1 MTKYHVGGSQTLF
14 QPGSCDQV
22 LLNKLDL
29 TDPKDMEEA
38 ELMLLA
44 KLYDWVLNEAFPD
57 RTITS
62 NDLKDWHRRWLGNI
76 YDWAGQER
84 SVNLSKGD
92 FHFAAA
98 QQIPHLLNDLDKKYL
113 SRLTPCTRM
122 SNAALTEA
130 IAIVHVEFI
139 LIHPFREGN
148 GRLSRLLADV
158 MAVQA
163 GSETLDYS
171 SWDAHKSDYF
181 AAIQMGLAGDY
192 QPMMALVAEA
202 LL

>member
-1 MTKYHVGGSQTLF
+1 MNKYHVGGSQTSF
-14 QPGSCDQV
+14 QPGSDDQV
-22 LLNKLDL
+22 LLNKINL
-29 TDPKDMEEA
+29 TDPEDMEEA

-44 KLYDWVLNEAFPD
+44 KLYGWVINEAFPD

-62 NDLKDWHRRWLGNI
+62 NDLKDWHRRWLGNL
-76 YDWAGQER
+76 YEWAGQER

-98 QQIPHLLNDLDKKYL
+98 QLIPHLMNDLDKKYL
-113 SRLTPCTRM
+113 SRFTPCTGM
-122 SNAALTEA
+122 TTAALTEA

-148 GRLSRLLADV
+148 GRLSRLLVDV
-158 MAVQA
+158 MAIQA
-163 GSETLDYS
+163 GVNPLDYS
-171 SWDAHKSDYF
+171 SWDAHKPAYF